1 MEAQY
6 FCLWDKVEHKLTRR
20 IFKKDVTPTNFSVLL
35 VAQREGFN
43 KKGQVEQVTRTI
55 N

>member
-6 FCLWDKVEHKLTRR
+6 FGLWDKVEQVTRR

-35 VAQREGFN
+35 LAQREGFN
-43 KKGQVEQVTRTI
+43 KKGKPE
-55 N
+55 